1 MSTIPVE
8 SAERRALC
16 TDHATRLG
24 MIEHD
29 MAAVKEELKPI
40 RGIRNLLVVI
50 SMLLAVV
57 VFIYLEDREAS
68 KTMHRLLIDHSL
80 IMERL
85 KTKLETIERKPG
97 WQVPG

>member
-1 MSTIPVE
+1 
-8 SAERRALC
+8 
-16 TDHATRLG
+16 
-24 MIEHD
+24 

-57 VFIYLEDREAS
+57 VFIYLEDRDSA
-68 KTMHRLLIDHSL
+68 KMMHKLLVDHSL

-85 KTKLETIERKPG
+85 KAKLENLERKPG